1 MKEDTVFAL
10 SSPVG
15 GAIAIVRITGG
26 GAKDALMRV
35 FRCKKAPEHRVMS
48 YGHVVD
54 TESGEII
61 DSAMACFLEAPAT
74 YTGEDMA
81 EIYIHG
87 SRVIAKRTLELLSRF
102 LRPAEGGEFT
112 KRAFINGKL
121 DLSQAEAVMDVI
133 SSVTE
138 QGARMAEEQLAGSI
152 GSGIRDIEDSLIDI
166 LSGVEAALDYPDE
179 LEEDTVSSL
188 NGDLAPIIQ
197 RLDYLIR
204 GGNAARIFRE
214 GAAVAILGAPNAGK
228 SSLFNALM
236 GTERAIVTSIP
247 GTTRDTL
254 EETLDICGAPV
265 RMIDTAGIREGAD
278 EAERIGVERAKKA
291 GERADLIL
299 IAIDGTKP
307 MDEESRALIA
317 AANRGEYKKCILIFT
332 KADKADFMPH
342 ENCENGEN
350 CAALSPIS
358 VSSVTGEG
366 LDALKERMAALL
378 LTKEAESALVTN
390 SRHIHALA
398 EAKAALEAADAAAG
412 TDLAA
417 ADIRTA
423 LYALGRITGREVT
436 ADVIERIFSRFCV
449 GK

>member
-1 MKEDTVFAL
+1 MSEDTVFAL

-15 GAIAIVRITGG
+15 GAIAIVRITGS
-26 GAKDALMRV
+26 GAYAALGRV
-35 FRCKKAPEHRVMS
+35 FRCKNAPEHRVMN
-48 YGHVVD
+48 YGHVID
-54 TESGEII
+54 PESGETI
-61 DSAMACFLEAPAT
+61 DSAMACFLKAPAT

-87 SRVIAKRTLELLSRF
+87 SRVIAKRTLSVLSRF

-112 KRAFINGKL
+112 KRAFMNGKL

-138 QGARMAEEQLAGSI
+138 QGARMAEEQLEGSI
-152 GSGIRDIEDSLIDI
+152 GSGIKDIEDRLIDI

-179 LEEDTVSSL
+179 LEEDTVSALGSE
-188 NGDLAPIIQ
+188 LAPIIDK
-197 RLDYLIR
+197 LDYLIR

-265 RMIDTAGIREGAD
+265 RITDTAGIREGAD
-278 EAERIGVERAKKA
+278 EAERIGVERARKA

-307 MDEESRALIA
+307 IDEESRALIA

-342 ENCENGEN
+342 ENGEN

-398 EAKAALEAADAAAG
+398 EAKAALETADAAMG

-423 LYALGRITGREVT
+423 LYALGQITGREVT
-436 ADVIERIFSRFCV
+436 SDVIERIFSRFCV

>member
-1 MKEDTVFAL
+1 MSEDTVFAL

-15 GAIAIVRITGG
+15 GAIAIVRITGS
-26 GAKDALMRV
+26 GAYAALGRV
-35 FRCKKAPEHRVMS
+35 FRCKNAPEHRVMN
-48 YGHVVD
+48 YGHVID
-54 TESGEII
+54 PERGETI
-61 DSAMACFLEAPAT
+61 DSAMACFLKAPAT

-87 SRVIAKRTLELLSRF
+87 SRIIAKRTLSVLSRF

-112 KRAFINGKL
+112 KRAFMNGKL

-138 QGARMAEEQLAGSI
+138 QGARMAEEQLEGSI
-152 GSGIRDIEDSLIDI
+152 GSGIKDIEDRLIDI

-179 LEEDTVSSL
+179 LEEDTVSALGSE
-188 NGDLAPIIQ
+188 LAPIIDK
-197 RLDYLIR
+197 LDYLIR

-265 RMIDTAGIREGAD
+265 RITDTAGIREGAD

-307 MDEESRALIA
+307 IDEESRALIDA
-317 AANRGEYKKCILIFT
+317 ARRGEYKKCILIFT

-342 ENCENGEN
+342 ENGES
-350 CAALSPIS
+350 CAALSPIA

-390 SRHIHALA
+390 SRHIYALA
-398 EAKAALEAADAAAG
+398 EAKAALETADAAMG

-423 LYALGRITGREVT
+423 LYALGQITGREVT
-436 ADVIERIFSRFCV
+436 SDVIERIFSRFCV

>member
-1 MKEDTVFAL
+1 M
-10 SSPVG
+10 
-15 GAIAIVRITGG
+15 
-26 GAKDALMRV
+26 
-35 FRCKKAPEHRVMS
+35 
-48 YGHVVD
+48 
-54 TESGEII
+54 
-61 DSAMACFLEAPAT
+61 
-74 YTGEDMA
+74 
-81 EIYIHG
+81 
-87 SRVIAKRTLELLSRF
+87 
-102 LRPAEGGEFT
+102 
-112 KRAFINGKL
+112 
-121 DLSQAEAVMDVI
+121 
-133 SSVTE
+133 
-138 QGARMAEEQLAGSI
+138 
-152 GSGIRDIEDSLIDI
+152 
-166 LSGVEAALDYPDE
+166 
-179 LEEDTVSSL
+179 
-188 NGDLAPIIQ
+188 
-197 RLDYLIR
+197 IR

-214 GAAVAILGAPNAGK
+214 GASVAILGAPNAGK

-265 RMIDTAGIREGAD
+265 RITDTAGIREGAD
-278 EAERIGVERAKKA
+278 EAERIGVERARKA
-291 GERADLIL
+291 GKRADLIL

-307 MDEESRALIA
+307 IDEESRALIA

-342 ENCENGEN
+342 ENGEN

-366 LDALKERMAALL
+366 IEELKERMAALL

-398 EAKAALEAADAAAG
+398 EAKAALETADAAMG

-423 LYALGRITGREVT
+423 LYALGQITGREVT

>member
-1 MKEDTVFAL
+1 MSEDTVFAL

-15 GAIAIVRITGG
+15 GAIAIVRITGS
-26 GAKDALMRV
+26 GAYAALGRV
-35 FRCKKAPEHRVMS
+35 FRCKNAPEHRVMN
-48 YGHVVD
+48 YGHVID
-54 TESGEII
+54 PESGETI
-61 DSAMACFLEAPAT
+61 DSAMACFLKAPAT

-87 SRVIAKRTLELLSRF
+87 SRVIAKRTLSVLSRF

-112 KRAFINGKL
+112 KRAFMNGKL

-138 QGARMAEEQLAGSI
+138 QGARMAEEQLEGSI
-152 GSGIRDIEDSLIDI
+152 GSGIKDIEDRLIDI

-179 LEEDTVSSL
+179 LEEDTVSALGSE
-188 NGDLAPIIQ
+188 LAPIIDK
-197 RLDYLIR
+197 LDYLIR

-214 GAAVAILGAPNAGK
+214 GASVAILGAPNAGK

-265 RMIDTAGIREGAD
+265 RITDTAGIREGAD
-278 EAERIGVERAKKA
+278 EAERIGVERARKA

-307 MDEESRALIA
+307 IDEESRALINA
-317 AANRGEYKKCILIFT
+317 AKRGEYRKCLILFT
-332 KADKADFMPH
+332 KADKHGFTMDK
-342 ENCENGEN
+342 N
-350 CAALSPIS
+350 CAELAPIA

-366 LDALKERMAALL
+366 IEELKERMAALL

-390 SRHIHALA
+390 SRHIYALA
-398 EAKAALEAADAAAG
+398 EAKAALETADAAMG

-423 LYALGRITGREVT
+423 LYALGQITGREVT
-436 ADVIERIFSRFCV
+436 SDVIERIFSRFCV

>member
-1 MKEDTVFAL
+1 MSEDTVFAL

-15 GAIAIVRITGG
+15 GAIAIVRITGS
-26 GAKDALMRV
+26 GAYAALMRV
-35 FRCKKAPEHRVMS
+35 FRCKNAPEHRAMN
-48 YGHVVD
+48 YGHVID
-54 TESGEII
+54 PESGETI

-87 SRVIAKRTLELLSRF
+87 SRVIAKRTLSVLSRF

-112 KRAFINGKL
+112 KRAFMNGKL

-152 GSGIRDIEDSLIDI
+152 GSGIKDIEDRLIDI

-188 NGDLAPIIQ
+188 ENELAPIIDK
-197 RLDYLIR
+197 LDYLIR

-236 GTERAIVTSIP
+236 GTERAIVTAIP

-265 RMIDTAGIREGAD
+265 RITDTAGIREGAD
-278 EAERIGVERAKKA
+278 EAERIGVERARKA

-307 MDEESRALIA
+307 MDEESRALIDA
-317 AANRGEYKKCILIFT
+317 AKRGEYRKCLILFT
-332 KADKADFMPH
+332 KADKQGFGTD
-342 ENCENGEN
+342 ES
-350 CAALSPIS
+350 CAEFAPI
-358 VSSVTGEG
+358 TGEG

-398 EAKAALEAADAAAG
+398 EAKAALETADAAMG

-423 LYALGRITGREVT
+423 LYALGQITGREVT
-436 ADVIERIFSRFCV
+436 SDVIERIFSRFCV

>member
-15 GAIAIVRITGG
+15 GAIAIVRITGS
-26 GAKDALMRV
+26 GAKDALGRV
-35 FRCKKAPEHRVMS
+35 FRCKSAPEHRAMN
-48 YGHVVD
+48 YGHVID
-54 TESGEII
+54 PESGETI
-61 DSAMACFLEAPAT
+61 DSAMACFLKAPAT

-87 SRVIAKRTLELLSRF
+87 SRVIAKRTLSVLSRF

-112 KRAFINGKL
+112 KRAFMNGKL

-138 QGARMAEEQLAGSI
+138 QGARMAEEQL
-152 GSGIRDIEDSLIDI
+152 DIEDRLIDI

-179 LEEDTVSSL
+179 LEEDTVSALGSE
-188 NGDLAPIIQ
+188 LAPIIDK
-197 RLDYLIR
+197 LDYLIR

-214 GAAVAILGAPNAGK
+214 GASVAILGAPNAGK

-265 RMIDTAGIREGAD
+265 RITDTAGIREGAD
-278 EAERIGVERAKKA
+278 EAERIGVERARKA
-291 GERADLIL
+291 GKRADLIL

-307 MDEESRALIA
+307 IDEESRALIA

-342 ENCENGEN
+342 ENGEN

-366 LDALKERMAALL
+366 IEELKERMAALL

-398 EAKAALEAADAAAG
+398 EAKAALETADAAMG

-423 LYALGRITGREVT
+423 LYALGQITGREVT

>member
-1 MKEDTVFAL
+1 
-10 SSPVG
+10 
-15 GAIAIVRITGG
+15 
-26 GAKDALMRV
+26 
-35 FRCKKAPEHRVMS
+35 
-48 YGHVVD
+48 
-54 TESGEII
+54 
-61 DSAMACFLEAPAT
+61 
-74 YTGEDMA
+74 
-81 EIYIHG
+81 
-87 SRVIAKRTLELLSRF
+87 
-102 LRPAEGGEFT
+102 
-112 KRAFINGKL
+112 
-121 DLSQAEAVMDVI
+121 MDVI

-152 GSGIRDIEDSLIDI
+152 GSGIKDIEDRLIDI

-179 LEEDTVSSL
+179 LEEDTVSALGSE
-188 NGDLAPIIQ
+188 LAPIIDK
-197 RLDYLIR
+197 LDYLIR

-214 GAAVAILGAPNAGK
+214 GASVAILGAPNAGK

-265 RMIDTAGIREGAD
+265 RITDTAGIREGAD
-278 EAERIGVERAKKA
+278 EAERIGVERARKA

-307 MDEESRALIA
+307 IDEESRALIA

-332 KADKADFMPH
+332 KADKQGFGTD
-342 ENCENGEN
+342 ES
-350 CAALSPIS
+350 CAEFAPIS
-358 VSSVTGEG
+358 ISSVTGEG
-366 LDALKERMAALL
+366 IEELKERMAALL

-398 EAKAALEAADAAAG
+398 EAKAALETADAAMG

-423 LYALGRITGREVT
+423 LYALGQITGREVT
-436 ADVIERIFSRFCV
+436 SDVIERIFSRFCV

>member
-15 GAIAIVRITGG
+15 GAIAIVRITGS
-26 GAKDALMRV
+26 GARNALTRV
-35 FRCKKAPEHRVMS
+35 FRCKKAPEHRAMN
-48 YGHVVD
+48 YGHVTD
-54 TESGEII
+54 PESGETI

-87 SRVIAKRTLELLSRF
+87 SRVIAKRTLSVLSRF

-112 KRAFINGKL
+112 KRAFMNGKL
-121 DLSQAEAVMDVI
+121 DLSQAEAVMDII

-138 QGARMAEEQLAGSI
+138 QGARMAEEQLEGSI
-152 GSGIRDIEDSLIDI
+152 GSGIKEIEDRLIDI

-179 LEEDTVSSL
+179 LEEDTVSALGS
-188 NGDLAPIIQ
+188 DLAPIIDK
-197 RLDYLIR
+197 LDYLIR

-265 RMIDTAGIREGAD
+265 RITDTAGIREGAD
-278 EAERIGVERAKKA
+278 EAERIGVERARKA
-291 GERADLIL
+291 GERAD
-299 IAIDGTKP
+299 
-307 MDEESRALIA
+307 ALIDA
-317 AANRGEYKKCILIFT
+317 ARRGEYRKCLILFT
-332 KADKADFMPH
+332 KADRQGFTMDKS
-342 ENCENGEN
+342 
-350 CAALSPIS
+350 CAALSPIA

-366 LDALKERMAALL
+366 LDALRERMAALL

-398 EAKAALEAADAAAG
+398 EAKAALETADAAMG

-423 LYALGRITGREVT
+423 LYALGQITGREVT
-436 ADVIERIFSRFCV
+436 SDVIERTFSRFCV